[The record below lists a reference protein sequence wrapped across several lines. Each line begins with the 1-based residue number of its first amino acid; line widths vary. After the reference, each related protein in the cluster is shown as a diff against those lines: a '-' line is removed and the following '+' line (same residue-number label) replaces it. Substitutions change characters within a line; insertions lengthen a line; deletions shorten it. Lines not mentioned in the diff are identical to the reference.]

1 MKKYRLYIDEE
12 IYIDIEPNRLKKLKN
27 VKIQYNNQELNG
39 KQIDVAYKELKY
51 PFIIITPFDNFLEVE
66 LPDEKDNKN
75 E

>member
-27 VKIQYNNQELNG
+27 VKIQYDNQELNG